1 MKVRRLNIPRKASS
15 LFLPILTDE
24 EYSKYNDINRMKML
38 IDEFIDRGIV
48 KNKATRKNVTD
59 LTHPLGIAMCLPP
72 SLSTTNSEKSAMI
85 ITISLLRTINQ
96 PTE

>member
-38 IDEFIDRGIV
+38 IDELIDRVIV
-48 KNKATRKNVTD
+48 TNKATRKNVTTGELKHLVEGWAD
-59 LTHPLGIAMCLPP
+59 TKGYKGNNYILEPYQIKRLY
-72 SLSTTNSEKSAMI
+72 
-85 ITISLLRTINQ
+85 
-96 PTE
+96 